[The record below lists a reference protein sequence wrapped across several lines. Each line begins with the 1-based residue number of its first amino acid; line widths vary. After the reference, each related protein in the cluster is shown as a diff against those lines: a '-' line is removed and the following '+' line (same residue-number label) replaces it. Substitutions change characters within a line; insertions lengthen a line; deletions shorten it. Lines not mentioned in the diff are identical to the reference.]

1 MGAMTLVR
9 PPVPKLEPRDVIVR
23 EGPFTVVERD
33 AIPENGYRHELLD
46 GVLLMTPAPLP
57 LHQDVVGSLYVLM
70 RAAVPRELKVYLAP
84 LDVYL
89 DDHNVLEPDLLVARR
104 SDVKRR
110 GLFTAPLLA
119 VEVIS
124 PSTKSYDLGP
134 KMEVLAAAGC
144 ASYWTIDPKV
154 PELTAWTL
162 HDGRYVEQARVAADD
177 TWTATEPFP
186 VTITPTELLDL

>member
-9 PPVPKLEPRDVIVR
+9 PPAPKLEPRDLIVR
-23 EGPFTVVERD
+23 EGPFTVAERD
-33 AIPENGYRHELLD
+33 AIPDNGYRHELLD
-46 GVLLMTPAPLP
+46 GLLLMTPAPLP
-57 LHQDVVGSLYVLM
+57 PHQDVVGSLYVRM

-84 LDVYL
+84 FDVYL
-89 DDHNVLEPDLLVARR
+89 DDRNVLEPDLLVTRR

-119 VEVIS
+119 VEMIS
-124 PSTKSYDLGP
+124 PSTRSYDLGP
-134 KMEVLAAAGC
+134 KMEILAAAGC
-144 ASYWTIDPKV
+144 PSYWTIDPKV

-162 HDGRYVEQARVAADD
+162 REGRYVEEARVAAQE

-186 VTITPTELLDL
+186 VAITPTELLDL